1 MCLYIQIL
9 HACNWKLAS
18 QGFLFWNESKMS
30 KYNDITQPPPPLP
43 SPTLVELEDGLKL
56 LLPLTR
62 RGHGPGI
69 ILLTPNSDDPLAIR
83 EGVPSLLVKWAEEGY
98 AVAGIEERA
107 LGKSTAS
114 SLLKSAVDAIS
125 RCEKCE
131 PKDNIGL
138 VCKLKTPALPLTS
151 TLGYRS

>member
-1 MCLYIQIL
+1 
-9 HACNWKLAS
+9 
-18 QGFLFWNESKMS
+18 MS

-43 SPTLVELEDGLKL
+43 SPTLVELGDDLKL

-98 AVAGIEERA
+98 AVVGIEERA
-107 LGKSTAS
+107 LLKGASNLLETAVE
-114 SLLKSAVDAIS
+114 SLSK
-125 RCEKCE
+125 CEKCE
-131 PKDNIGL
+131 PKGRVGL
-138 VCKLKTPALPLTS
+138 AGMFMT
-151 TLGYRS
+151 